1 MYNTQRNLS
10 QEGGLHTQR
19 VMKKNDNNLFKDG
32 KYQEKY
38 LERATLR
45 KYGSQ
50 NEFKNVKIVHHS
62 RQEENMFIDD
72 GNINQSNDQNE
83 TGEEKFQFFFDDID
97 ADDCVYTEDENEVT
111 EIAGYPV
118 QTSNQYDLPM

>member
-1 MYNTQRNLS
+1 MYNTQRNRNYS

-19 VMKKNDNNLFKDG
+19 VMKKSENDHNLFKDG
-32 KYQEKY
+32 KYQDKY

-72 GNINQSNDQNE
+72 GNIHQSNDQND

-97 ADDCVYTEDENEVT
+97 ADDCVYTEDENEVI
-111 EIAGYPV
+111 ENKPV
-118 QTSNQYDLPM
+118 FTVQ